1 MATQYIGRLVVAW
14 DGLYSILHFGSIT
27 GNWNLIDN
35 ALLAEGPLCGVIAEP
50 PSSCCNGFF
59 NYEWDFDLE
68 WDGMVVDGY
77 DFHSWAIPI
86 EIVSC

>member
-1 MATQYIGRLVVAW
+1 MTTQYIGRLVVAW
-14 DGLYSILHFGSIT
+14 NGFYSIVRTEI
-27 GNWNLIDN
+27 GNWELIDN
-35 ALLAEGPLCGVIAEP
+35 AFLSEGPRCGVIAES

-59 NYEWDFDLE
+59 NWEWNFDLE

-77 DFHSWAIPI
+77 DFHSRAIPI